1 MHDLHP
7 PHLTPSLNQRGRQR
21 RALLGA
27 AAAFGLWSCRSGT
40 PVQWVLGRNLD
51 NNWLLRAYT
60 EGVYPQL
67 ALQLGEQQLLPISQ
81 HDLNGWQS
89 ALFVLPAALAGQ
101 TLAIRLLTASS
112 PLGEPLTLPLPL
124 AAPSSEHTLYLGAC
138 LQKLGWFG
146 REPILSS
153 IIADARQQPNP
164 AMVWLGDHLYLN
176 ENDLSNADAMCSAY
190 QRHRQHAALSQLLT
204 AMPHYA
210 LWDDHDFGLNDADS
224 SAPSAALAQQVF
236 PLMWANPPSN
246 KPYFAIKLGNT
257 RLIFTDNRSARRT
270 QNVPAYQRRIFG
282 TEQLRWMAQQAQ
294 ARDVR
299 HTLLLGGSQWWVGAR
314 GEEGWPHASQE
325 QYAWQELL
333 TPAPPSRL
341 LYISGD
347 RHHSAEFTRQIGS
360 QTVHELTSSALT
372 SAPEPAQTGYAKVQL
387 RQFFSDNNYLRI
399 KISANTLSWQW
410 FGADGQPLG
419 PVAS

>member
-1 MHDLHP
+1 M
-7 PHLTPSLNQRGRQR
+7 
-21 RALLGA
+21 
-27 AAAFGLWSCRSGT
+27 
-40 PVQWVLGRNLD
+40 
-51 NNWLLRAYT
+51 
-60 EGVYPQL
+60 
-67 ALQLGEQQLLPISQ
+67 
-81 HDLNGWQS
+81 
-89 ALFVLPAALAGQ
+89 LPATLAGQ
-101 TLAIRLLTASS
+101 TLAIHLLAADS
-112 PLGEPLTLPLPL
+112 PLGEPLTLPLPVT
-124 AAPSSEHTLYLGAC
+124 APSSEHTLYLGSC
-138 LQKLGWFG
+138 LQKLSWLG

-176 ENDLSNADAMCSAY
+176 ENDLSNAGAICSAY
-190 QRHRQHAALSQLLT
+190 QRHRQHATLQQLLT

-224 SAPSAALAQQVF
+224 RAPSAALAQQVF
-236 PLMWANPPSN
+236 PLMWANPPSE
-246 KPYFAIKLGNT
+246 KSYFALKLGNT

-270 QNVPAYQRRIFG
+270 QNVPAYQRQIFG

-294 ARDVR
+294 ARDVG
-299 HTLLLGGSQWWVGAR
+299 HTLLIGGSQWWVGAR

-360 QTVHELTSSALT
+360 QIVHELTTSALT
-372 SAPEPAQTGYAKVQL
+372 SAPEPAQTGYTKVQL
-387 RQFFSDNNYLRI
+387 RQFFSENNYLRI
-399 KISANTLSWQW
+399 KISANALNWQW
-410 FGADGQPLG
+410 FGANGQPLG
-419 PVAS
+419 PVAR